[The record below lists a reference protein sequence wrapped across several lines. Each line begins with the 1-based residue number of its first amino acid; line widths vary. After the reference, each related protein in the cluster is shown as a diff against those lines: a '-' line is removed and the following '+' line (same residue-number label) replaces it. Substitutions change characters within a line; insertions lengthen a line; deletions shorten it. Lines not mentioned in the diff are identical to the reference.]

1 MRQWAFIAGRYKP
14 HASPQ
19 VPAMTRIGLR
29 RNLWTAVYSLEQ
41 KKAYESLLEQLD
53 SLNSDQ
59 TPATRTSIH
68 RNIDKLPNK
77 YDLLGYLMR
86 NDNKSRAQ
94 HLLSTMTRNLV
105 LINAA
110 NLYIARSYDLLASE
124 NDMLFEHIKRMIP
137 RTLDPRSK
145 KLLRRLDTNRPINV
159 MVAIYRMAICLDLH
173 VLAGQ
178 IIRETVRQSLQT
190 GMGSFLEL
198 LNYHN
203 ISLYIDLMCVKHPQT
218 DVQDL
223 KQMFRIVSLY
233 DMAVTKHNS
242 REIKQIPLYPFT
254 SSQITAILEK
264 ASSSKS
270 TDTELCGLVI
280 RELGSKLAGNG
291 ELFSHYSS
299 NTDNKTMT
307 EIGYQN
313 SVDEFLSFCY
323 KFIED
328 RVSRKDPAA
337 VYRTWRIIEPFHNV
351 FYNSALDS
359 MNNNPQNGYYYYHVM
374 SKIVSCFS
382 KNKRYRHMVDKLVM
396 NLPIEAIKV
405 SPELM
410 ASLIYHSAR
419 TGNFN
424 LGNIL
429 MDQYTDDTL
438 GLPTRF
444 SPNQLSALL
453 ALSLKEGKYD
463 RAQEILKFAK
473 DNLVRF
479 DAIEFNEL
487 VRAALNDKSNA
498 SAAWSM
504 ILAANAKTARYAYN
518 SYVTHMMDTNKMDFD
533 KLKYMYD
540 HAIAGVSE
548 KDANFWDY
556 WTLNYFKYIHRKYG
570 YRTGMAI
577 YMRSVSE
584 DRIFDGL
591 DHYKYKPNPYLS
603 RHTNV
608 TLRLSDATRPFV
620 LRDIFQLAVSEYK
633 RAVKAKEDYTVKKE
647 AVKAVSLWCYQEYKQ
662 LGFRESDVATDL
674 IRTINKKSRR
684 VGDHRQ
690 QIGDSF
696 EERFL
701 TNLLEYEKQH
711 SK

>member
-1 MRQWAFIAGRYKP
+1 MRQWAFIARRYKP
-14 HASPQ
+14 HTRPQ
-19 VPAMTRIGLR
+19 VSVMSGVDLKRG
-29 RNLWTAVYSLEQ
+29 LWTAVYSLEQ
-41 KKAYESLLEQLD
+41 KKAYEALLEQLD
-53 SLNSDQ
+53 SLHSDQ

-110 NLYIARSYDLLASE
+110 NLYIARSYDLLAPE
-124 NDMLFEHIKRMIP
+124 NDMIFKHIKRMIP
-137 RTLDPRSK
+137 RTLDPRSR
-145 KLLRRLDTNRPINV
+145 KLLRRLDTDKPINV
-159 MVAIYRMAICLDLH
+159 MVAIYRMAICLNLH
-173 VLAGQ
+173 FLAGQ
-178 IIRETVRQSLQT
+178 IIRETLWHSLQT
-190 GMGSFLEL
+190 GMGPFLEL

-203 ISLYIDLMCVKHPQT
+203 ISLYIDLTCVKHPQT

-223 KQMFRIVSLY
+223 KQVFRIVSLY
-233 DMAVTKHNS
+233 DMAATKHNS

-254 SSQITAILEK
+254 SSQVTAILEK
-264 ASSSKS
+264 ASSKS

-291 ELFSHYSS
+291 ELFSRYSS
-299 NTDNKTMT
+299 NTDTKTMT

-328 RVSRKDPAA
+328 RVSRKDAAA
-337 VYRTWRIIEPFHNV
+337 VYNTWLVIEPFHNV

-382 KNKRYRHMVDKLVM
+382 KNKRYRHMVEKLVL

-424 LGNIL
+424 LGNVL
-429 MDQYTDDTL
+429 MNQYTDDTL

-453 ALSLKEGKYD
+453 AFSLKEGKYD

-473 DNLVRF
+473 DNLIRF
-479 DAIEFNEL
+479 NAIEFNEL
-487 VRAALNDKSNA
+487 VRAALNDRSNA
-498 SAAWSM
+498 TAAWSM
-504 ILAANAKTARYAYN
+504 ILAASAKTAKYAYN
-518 SYVTHMMDTNKMDFD
+518 SYVTHMMDTKRMDFD
-533 KLKYMYD
+533 KLEYIYD
-540 HAIAGVSE
+540 CAKAGVSE

-570 YRTGMAI
+570 YRAGMAI
-577 YMRSVSE
+577 YIRCVSE
-584 DRIFDGL
+584 DRVFDGL
-591 DHYKYKPNPYLS
+591 DYYKYQPNPYLS
-603 RHTNV
+603 RHTKV
-608 TLRLSDATRPFV
+608 TLRLSDATRPFI
-620 LRDIFQLAVSEYK
+620 LRDIFQLAVSDYK
-633 RAVKAKEDYTVKKE
+633 RAVKANQDYAVEKE
-647 AVKAVSLWCYQEYKQ
+647 ALKAVSLWCYQEFKL
-662 LGFRESDVATDL
+662 LGQKDSNVASDL
-674 IRTINKKSRR
+674 IKTINKKSRR
-684 VGDHRQ
+684 VGGQRPQ
-690 QIGDSF
+690 NGDSF
-696 EERFL
+696 EETFL

-711 SK
+711 RK